1 MDRQKWRLW
10 AERVWRFEQ
19 SGLTGAEWCR
29 REGLPLE
36 QFYVWR
42 RKLQVHGVVPA
53 DPEAAELA
61 MLLSGVSLATAR
73 LRPRY
78 QVPHHAQ

>member
-1 MDRQKWRLW
+1 MPGPIDEEKWRLW

-36 QFYVWR
+36 QYYLWW
-42 RKLQVHGVVPA
+42 RKLPAHGGCVRRA
-53 DPEAAELA
+53 CRGCLE
-61 MLLSGVSLATAR
+61 R
-73 LRPRY
+73 
-78 QVPHHAQ
+78 H

>member
-19 SGLTGAEWCR
+19 SALTRAEWCR

-36 QFYVWR
+36 QFYLWR
-42 RKLQVHGVVPA
+42 RKLQADAFGHTGLPA
-53 DPEAAELA
+53 RALAVEAAP
-61 MLLSGVSLATAR
+61 VR
-73 LRPRY
+73 
-78 QVPHHAQ
+78 